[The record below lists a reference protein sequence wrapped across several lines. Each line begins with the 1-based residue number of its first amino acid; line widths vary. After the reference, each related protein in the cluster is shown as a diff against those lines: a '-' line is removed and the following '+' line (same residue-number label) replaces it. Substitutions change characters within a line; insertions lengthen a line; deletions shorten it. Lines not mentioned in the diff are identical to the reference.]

1 MPKRKADHTDLHILN
16 LLQRE
21 PNITMEQLCK
31 RIGLAKTSTFERVKK
46 LEAQGL
52 ISEVERHLNKPALG
66 YESLYQLKLSSS
78 LSDLQGWINDQFIE
92 QVHELK
98 VGSVLGAK
106 QFLVVVRV
114 KNEESLKEW
123 CTALVSKYTQ
133 TQIAET
139 HQLSEPLKRNSSLKL
154 TYHDL
159 GQLRK
164 VWG

>member
-46 LEAQGL
+46 LEAKGF
-52 ISEVERHLNKPALG
+52 ISVGERHLNKAALG
-66 YESLYQLKLSSS
+66 YDSLYQLKISSAEN
-78 LSDLQGWINDQFIE
+78 DLNGWVTDQFIE

-98 VGSVLGAK
+98 VDSLLGTK

-114 KNEESLKEW
+114 KDESALKEW
-123 CTALVSKYTQ
+123 CKALLAKYTQ

-139 HQLSEPLKRNSSLKL
+139 LKLSEPLKRNSGLKL